1 MSRFS
6 DDTLPPF
13 PEPMAHIQGLG
24 LDTYAIYSLEEEE
37 AFVTGSIA
45 LYSFFTN
52 ELDTPVLDTLYPHLW
67 CVGRRSGA
75 SIDPLHEQQVEGR
88 EITVSENPQMHLT
101 WRHNR
106 IYLKPVPPCLLSY
119 EFWATYL
126 RPAASLDPAASED
139 NRVRLGGRSLA
150 MGFLRSYAFL
160 IKHHSD
166 FLLAQQFRLIPDDV
180 KWIKWSQFIHH
191 FRNIED
197 AKVAR
202 RSPVSTPERDNRVVY
217 QIPYWS
223 IEQYLQQAVTQLI
236 FCFASISLVLSSMQV
251 ALAASEGCSGG
262 GTAAF
267 GWSISTSSMTRGFWV
282 FSVIILLC
290 SAAIWLLLIV
300 IPLVAFAWQIYWG
313 YMNRAQRQLSIED

>member
-1 MSRFS
+1 
-6 DDTLPPF
+6 
-13 PEPMAHIQGLG
+13 MAPIQGLG

-88 EITVSENPQMHLT
+88 EITVSKNPQMHLT

-160 IKHHSD
+160 IKDHSD

-202 RSPVSTPERDNRVVY
+202 RYHYGQLRLSRLNWAVRLFRPRSATTAWFY

-223 IEQYLQQAVTQLI
+223 IEQYLQQAVTPLI